1 MWRAEWAL
9 LELREEETGTPVCM
23 MVVWTWGKQ
32 AEGQF
37 GSILEAELTVHP
49 MSCLWRNQETETD
62 LRALAPGGAIH

>member
-1 MWRAEWAL
+1 MWHAEWAL

-37 GSILEAELTVHP
+37 GSIGGRVDSASDELLVER
-49 MSCLWRNQETETD
+49 LRN
-62 LRALAPGGAIH
+62 